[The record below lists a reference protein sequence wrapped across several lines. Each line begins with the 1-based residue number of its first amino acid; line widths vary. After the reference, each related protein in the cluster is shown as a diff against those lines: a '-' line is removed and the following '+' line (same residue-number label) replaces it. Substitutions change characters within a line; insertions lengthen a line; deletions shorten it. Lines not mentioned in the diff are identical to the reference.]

1 MTTYDNTN
9 SGVLFKNTN
18 KNNQNS
24 PDYQGEINVDGIEK
38 KLSAWVQTSASGTRY
53 LKLKCRDPKPAQD
66 DNAAAPSQP
75 APAPAPSP
83 APAPAAPA
91 PTPPQQ
97 AMPQDG
103 PIDDD
108 IPF

>member
-1 MTTYDNTN
+1 MSIYDNTN

-18 KNNQNS
+18 KFSENS
-24 PDYQGEINVDGIEK
+24 PDYTGEINVDGIEK
-38 KLSAWVQTSASGTRY
+38 SLSAWVQTSNSGMKY

-66 DNAAAPSQP
+66 DNTAAPAPQAAP
-75 APAPAPSP
+75 APAPAP
-83 APAPAAPA
+83 AQAAPA

-103 PIDDD
+103 PLDDD